1 MRSASGRSPHDVKG
15 RPDEAQGWTGS
26 LEPTLEK
33 TRGVAT
39 LDRDAGPVTGIVQEV
54 TMPVRVLTEGRL
66 VSHVAMLFE
75 TETGVL
81 ADELHIAGF
90 EPFSTV
96 DWPGKLVATLF
107 AQGCPWRCTYCHNAS
122 MQDSQG
128 AGTVEWST
136 VLAHLARRAGQLDG
150 LVFSGGEP
158 TRQAALI
165 PAMQQVRALGFG
177 VGMHSAGAF
186 PARLREALPFV
197 DWLGLDIKAMPEG
210 YEDITGKSAA
220 GLKAWQSL
228 EIAMEWGGDIE
239 VRLTVDPTTHT
250 RESVLSVVKRVVAM
264 GGPTPVLQEA
274 RAEGT
279 SDEFQH
285 ALGRQRLTDVLSA
298 SDLDGLVVR

>member
-1 MRSASGRSPHDVKG
+1 MDRFD
-15 RPDEAQGWTGS
+15 
-26 LEPTLEK
+26 
-33 TRGVAT
+33 RGDAKKNERVAT
-39 LDRDAGPVTGIVQEV
+39 LDWDAGPVTGTVQDV
-54 TMPVRVLTEGRL
+54 TMPVTVLKDGRL
-66 VSHVAMLFE
+66 MSHVAMLFG
-75 TETGVL
+75 TETAVL
-81 ADELHIAGF
+81 ADDLQIAGF

-107 AQGCPWRCTYCHNAS
+107 AQGCPWHCTYCHNAS
-122 MQDSQG
+122 MQDSQA

-136 VLAHLARRAGQLDG
+136 VLAHLARRSGQLDG

-165 PAMQQVRALGFG
+165 PAMQQARALGFG

-186 PARLREALPFV
+186 PVRLREALPFV

-210 YEDITGKSAA
+210 YQDVTGKSAA

-228 EIAMEWGGDIE
+228 EIALEWGGDLE

-250 RESVLSVVKRVVAM
+250 RESVLSVIKRVVAM

-274 RAEGT
+274 RAEGA
-279 SDEFQH
+279 SEEFQH
-285 ALGRQRLTDVLSA
+285 ALGRQRLTDVLRA
-298 SDLDGLVVR
+298 SDLEGLVVR